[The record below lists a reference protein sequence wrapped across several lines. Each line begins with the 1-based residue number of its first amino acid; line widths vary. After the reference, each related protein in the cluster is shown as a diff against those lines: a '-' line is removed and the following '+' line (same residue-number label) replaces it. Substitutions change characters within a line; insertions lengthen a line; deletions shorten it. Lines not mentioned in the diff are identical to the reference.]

1 MDPTRWIAPL
11 FVMAG
16 AGALAAPV
24 PAPELAEA
32 QLRAIHQRALQA
44 QMVRADA
51 AFMEALTEPGSLHT
65 GVDGRWDDR
74 AAFLNGPRPA
84 LQGAAVQELRVRL
97 FGPVALLHALV
108 ETLPAEGGVQAH
120 RSTEVYRWNGTAWR
134 LVGSQLTPLRTP
146 QARRLN
152 SAPAPAHGG
161 WKGRDPVGEPD
172 AVLHALNAS
181 YVNAFRE
188 ADVAWY
194 DAHLAPDYLVISG
207 DGTLHDRG
215 AALVDFAKPTF
226 ATHIRSFPV
235 DRVQVHRFEH
245 VALIHAENAYELKDG
260 RKGVNRYVDIWVQ
273 GEGGWRCVAAHIT
286 VHKAPA

>member
-1 MDPTRWIAPL
+1 MDASRWIAPL

-16 AGALAAPV
+16 ATAWAAPV
-24 PAPELAEA
+24 PPPDLAEA

-44 QMVRADA
+44 QVRPDA
-51 AFMEALTEPGSLHT
+51 AFMESLTEPASLHT
-65 GVDGRWDDR
+65 GLDGRWHDG
-74 AAFLNGPRPA
+74 AEFLGAPRPA

-97 FGPVALLHALV
+97 FGAVALLHALV
-108 ETLPAEGGVQAH
+108 ETLPAEGGLQAH

-134 LVGSQLTPLRTP
+134 LLASQLTPLRSP
-146 QARRLN
+146 AARRPN
-152 SAPAPAHGG
+152 SAAAPAHGG
-161 WKGRDPVGEPD
+161 WLGTDPTGEPE

-207 DGTLHDRG
+207 DGALHDRG

-235 DRVQVHRFEH
+235 DRVQVRRFEH

-260 RKGVNRYVDIWVQ
+260 RRGVSRYVDIWVQ
-273 GEGGWRCVAAHIT
+273 GEQGWRCVAAHIT

>member
-1 MDPTRWIAPL
+1 MDATRWVMPPLIAL
-11 FVMAG
+11 AG
-16 AGALAAPV
+16 AAAAAPV

-44 QMVRADA
+44 QLVRADA
-51 AFMEALTEPGSLHT
+51 AFMEALVEPGSLHT
-65 GVDGRWDDR
+65 GPDGRWDDR
-74 AAFLNGPRPA
+74 AAYLQSLPQA
-84 LQGAAVQELRVRL
+84 LHGAAVQELRVRL

-108 ETLPAEGGVQAH
+108 ETLPADGSVQAH
-120 RSTEVYRWNGTAWR
+120 RSTEVYRWDGAAWR
-134 LVGSQLTPLRTP
+134 LAASQRTPLRTP
-146 QARRLN
+146 AARRVN
-152 SAPAPAHGG
+152 SAPAPVHGG
-161 WKGRDPVGEPD
+161 WTGSDPSGEAD
-172 AVLHALNAS
+172 AVLRALNES

-235 DRVQVHRFEH
+235 GRVQVNRLGH

-260 RKGVNRYVDIWVQ
+260 RRGINRYVDIWVQ
-273 GEGGWRCVAAHIT
+273 GEAGWRCVAAHIT
-286 VHKAPA
+286 VHQAPA